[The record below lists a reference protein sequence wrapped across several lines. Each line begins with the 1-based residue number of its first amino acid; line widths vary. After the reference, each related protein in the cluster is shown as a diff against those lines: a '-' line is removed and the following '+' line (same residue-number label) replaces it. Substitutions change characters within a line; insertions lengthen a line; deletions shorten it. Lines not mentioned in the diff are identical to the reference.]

1 MQHGLSSD
9 LHDAKYQLAKRPAR
23 ASLEH
28 IKDYHLASP
37 MTTKKNRKLRRQDK
51 TVDDNVLLL
60 VGARCH
66 TEQSCKPGDTDL
78 CGMENLILTN
88 DAYL

>member
-1 MQHGLSSD
+1 MQHGLSPD

-23 ASLEH
+23 SSLEH
-28 IKDYHLASP
+28 IENYRLASP
-37 MTTKKNRKLRRQDK
+37 MTIKKNRKLRRQDK

-66 TEQSCKPGDTDL
+66 T
-78 CGMENLILTN
+78 
-88 DAYL
+88 